1 MPSLIL
7 VSVVRLTTNY
17 KVFSILISS
26 QLWFHA
32 VNVSLS
38 LCVSGFPGAFSHTVC
53 CEVVGGYVHGI
64 VTVWFSCL
72 LILCT
77 SVMKRLQGCAHG
89 IIPQSDTA
97 VASSDVIGGRQID
110 SAQLNLNTI
119 NSLATMHSSCMQV
132 QIFCCNYK
140 QAECDYTEGCLPAA
154 LALLPPPSSPSSSP
168 LPSEPP
174 PMTGSVARDSG
185 IKGILGLLSCE
196 CVVCG
201 VCLHTCISCHIGQS
215 TAKHKQET
223 LCILWRKSPYLNLCH
238 WW

>member
-1 MPSLIL
+1 MGKGKGRQLHGDNTVPESGDPTFDPVPSEIDSNRLSNSSFLIL
-7 VSVVRLTTNY
+7 NPYLPSNY
-17 KVFSILISS
+17 TKLGPPKTVI
-26 QLWFHA
+26 
-32 VNVSLS
+32 VNIR
-38 LCVSGFPGAFSHTVC
+38 T
-53 CEVVGGYVHGI
+53 
-64 VTVWFSCL
+64 
-72 LILCT
+72 
-77 SVMKRLQGCAHG
+77 
-89 IIPQSDTA
+89 
-97 VASSDVIGGRQID
+97 GRQID

-223 LCILWRKSPYLNLCH
+223 LCIL
-238 WW
+238 